1 MQQLNREKKC
11 DLFNIGVFHFF
22 ASTLKI
28 TEQGMMVHKGNSCQ
42 IMAED
47 HCDSEVLISMIGIFL
62 PRNLEKI

>member
-1 MQQLNREKKC
+1 MRFVEHRGFL
-11 DLFNIGVFHFF
+11 FF

-47 HCDSEVLISMIGIFL
+47 HCDSQVLISMIGMFFTTKPGEDL
-62 PRNLEKI
+62 NTF